1 MKVLFLAAEAAPFVK
16 VGGLGDVAGSL
27 PRALAALG
35 HDVRLMIPGYGAI
48 DWARFRPRPA
58 GAFEVPHASG
68 AQAGRIWETESDVPV
83 WLLTGPPIPTD
94 GGVYSASIAEDA
106 RKFLFFSL
114 GALAAS
120 RALGFRPDV
129 VHAND
134 WHTGP
139 AVYRLATARGSDPFF
154 RDTASLY
161 TIHNL
166 PYTGRGAGAYLAEY
180 ALATMPALALLPEW
194 ARDSMLGLGLV
205 TADVITTVSPTYARE
220 IQTPQG
226 GHGLDAML
234 RLRGDR
240 LHGVLNGIDVGSWD
254 PATDPALAERFDS
267 TTLERR
273 AENRTALTDEAGLDA
288 DPNAFLLG
296 MVSRLDSQKGFD
308 VALPALSR
316 WLESGGQ
323 LVVLG
328 SGDPTIERG
337 LADLE
342 LRFPGRASVR
352 LRFDPQYS
360 RRIYGGADGI
370 LIPSRYEPCGLTQ
383 MLAMRYGAV
392 PIARRTG
399 GLADTIVDVG
409 DPGGTGV
416 LFDGYDPVS
425 LAHALERALRVYAH
439 RQSWIELQRRG
450 METDFSW
457 NRSAAEYQAL
467 YREALKY
474 RGDAAG
480 GSSESGEDAGGH
492 PRGR

>member
-1 MKVLFLAAEAAPFVK
+1 LKVLFLAAEAAPFVK

-27 PRALAALG
+27 PPALAALG

-48 DWARFRPRPA
+48 DWARFRPQPA
-58 GAFEVPHASG
+58 GAFEVPHSG
-68 AQAGRIWETESDVPV
+68 GSEPGRIWEAESDVPV

-94 GGVYSASIAEDA
+94 RGIYSTSIAEDA

-114 GALAAS
+114 GALSAC

-129 VHAND
+129 IHAND

-139 AVYRLATARGSDPFF
+139 AVYRLATVGRSDPFF

-166 PYTGRGAGAYLAEY
+166 PYTGRGAGPYLAEY
-180 ALATMPALALLPEW
+180 GLAAKPALALLPEW
-194 ARDSMLGLGLV
+194 ARDSLLGLGLV
-205 TADVITTVSPTYARE
+205 TANVLTTVSPTYARE
-220 IQTPQG
+220 IHPPEG
-226 GHGLDAML
+226 GHGLERTL
-234 RLRGDR
+234 RALRDR
-240 LHGVLNGIDVGSWD
+240 LHGVLNGIDVRAWD
-254 PATDPALAERFDS
+254 PATDPALRERFDS
-267 TTLERR
+267 VTLERR
-273 AENRTALTDEAGLDA
+273 AVNRAALAEEAGLVA
-288 DPNAFLLG
+288 DPDAFLLG

-308 VALPALSR
+308 IALPVLSG

-323 LVVLG
+323 LVALG
-328 SGDPTIERG
+328 SGDPAIERG
-337 LADLE
+337 LAELE

-352 LRFDPQYS
+352 LRFDPPYS

-399 GLADTIVDVG
+399 GLADTIIDVG
-409 DPGGTGV
+409 DPDGTGV
-416 LFDGYDPVS
+416 LFDGYDTIS
-425 LAHALERALRVYAH
+425 LAHALDRALRVYAQ
-439 RQSWIELQRRG
+439 RKSWIELQRRG
-450 METDFSW
+450 MEKDFSW
-457 NRSAAEYQAL
+457 DRSAAQYESL
-467 YREALKY
+467 YREARRY

-480 GSSESGEDAGGH
+480 
-492 PRGR
+492 